1 MRLMKYSSPSCHS
14 SRSLAPYIIQEGEG
28 GCIEGKGGRNQPGG
42 QGEKIEEGRERA
54 GSFHRGNCEDGMDV
68 GRGSGRMVTSVGS
81 VGVPRGL
88 RTGLLT
94 SAATTFDHGDNCPG
108 IRSIDH
114 AWNLS
119 RIADIMD
126 RTDGS
131 EGKLAD
137 EAKGDIFCDV
147 EMISNQFEG
156 GERGARGQEDGWYSR
171 RGGGR
176 GKGGRN
182 AYGQMRDISSRLIIN
197 SIECPLIDIMLLQ
210 RDQSWLDDGGCA
222 IGPAR
227 IVEFEISRQGPIS
240 SPSTLGGKRWFRIH
254 KCV

>member
-28 GCIEGKGGRNQPGG
+28 GCIERKGRERGP
-42 QGEKIEEGRERA
+42 GEKIEGRERA
-54 GSFHRGNCEDGMDV
+54 GSFHRGNC
-68 GRGSGRMVTSVGS
+68 TS
-81 VGVPRGL
+81 
-88 RTGLLT
+88 
-94 SAATTFDHGDNCPG
+94 FDHGDNCLG

-119 RIADIMD
+119 RIADMMD

-137 EAKGDIFCDV
+137 EAKSDIFCDALHV
-147 EMISNQFEG
+147 NTDQSARRLISEMILNQFV
-156 GERGARGQEDGWYSR
+156 RGWRTGDAGA
-171 RGGGR
+171 GGR
-176 GKGGRN
+176 SVQQAGAGEGRRN
-182 AYGQMRDISSRLIIN
+182 AHGQMRDISSRLIIN

-210 RDQSWLDDGGCA
+210 RDQSWLDDRGNA

-227 IVEFEISRQGPIS
+227 IVKFEISRQEPT
-240 SPSTLGGKRWFRIH
+240 PLPLCLLPRKRWFRLY
-254 KCV
+254 KCIFLSNVTREGNHFYVSYEFPVKSIA